1 MKRLLA
7 ALACSCLITLSLVS
21 TAYADVNDFV
31 IEHFDADYSLS
42 NTDKQG
48 QMRVVEQIKVNFS
61 DYNHGILRAVPN
73 RYKNHSL
80 ELHVDGVSRDG
91 GAEPWSTY
99 GQNGNTVL
107 KIGDPNQTITGEHT
121 YVISYTM
128 RNVITFYSGYDE
140 LFWDIN
146 GTEWMQPAE
155 SVTARLTLPA
165 GLQLDREPICYAGP
179 TGTQD
184 HACTVSVDKAANT
197 VSFATTTL
205 LNPRETL
212 SIVAGF
218 TPGFFRPSTFLETLG
233 EYAGMV
239 WPFAVPFLLI
249 AGSGA
254 LLWFRRG
261 RDARGRG
268 VIVPEY
274 EAPDGLR
281 PLEAGTIVDFKT
293 DNRDITATI
302 IDLAI
307 RGYITII
314 QTKKDRKLLP
324 DVTAYR
330 LRLDKGDLAGL
341 TDFESTI
348 LKDVFPG
355 LPVGQE
361 VDLSALKYKLAS
373 AASAIRIRVQ
383 KDMVARGYFNKNP
396 LSFNGWGIFTVVR
409 FVVIF
414 AVIVLSWFHTPTAAM
429 FGAAA
434 GFVVAGLFIVFL
446 PSRTARGVAAKE
458 SILGLKMYLEVA
470 EAERIKMLQS
480 PDAPYMPKSPEPEK
494 TVKLFEKL
502 LPYAMVLGVE
512 QKWAEQFENLYVT
525 PPDWYQGNWTTFNA
539 IYLTSALSGGL
550 QSGINSA
557 FAAPASS
564 SGSGFGGGGAGGGG
578 GGGGGGGW

>member
-1 MKRLLA
+1 P
-7 ALACSCLITLSLVS
+7 CI
-21 TAYADVNDFV
+21 VN
-31 IEHFDADYSLS
+31 
-42 NTDKQG
+42 
-48 QMRVVEQIKVNFS
+48 
-61 DYNHGILRAVPN
+61 
-73 RYKNHSL
+73 
-80 ELHVDGVSRDG
+80 
-91 GAEPWSTY
+91 
-99 GQNGNTVL
+99 
-107 KIGDPNQTITGEHT
+107 
-121 YVISYTM
+121 
-128 RNVITFYSGYDE
+128 
-140 LFWDIN
+140 
-146 GTEWMQPAE
+146 
-155 SVTARLTLPA
+155 
-165 GLQLDREPICYAGP
+165 
-179 TGTQD
+179 
-184 HACTVSVDKAANT
+184 VDKNT
-197 VSFATTTL
+197 HTVQVVTTQML
-205 LNPRETL
+205 YQRETL

-218 TPGFFRPSTFLETLG
+218 KPGFFRPSTTMETVA
-233 EYAGMV
+233 EHANAV

-254 LLWFRRG
+254 VLWFRRG
-261 RDARGRG
+261 RDAKGRG

-330 LRLDKGDLAGL
+330 LRLEKSDLAGL

-396 LSFNGWGIFTVVR
+396 LSFSGWGIFTVVR
-409 FVVIF
+409 FVAIF
-414 AVIVLSWFHTPTAAM
+414 AIIVLSWFHTPTAAM

-446 PSRTARGVAAKE
+446 PSRTAKGVAAKE

-480 PDAPYMPKSPEPEK
+480 PDAPYMPKSAEPEK

-550 QSGINSA
+550 QSGINNA